1 MSRYID
7 AEWLRSLYA
16 DFKDYGGRTD
26 WETPVANVLATIDDA
41 PTIDIVRCK
50 ECKFIRIYEDETSF
64 YYCALEDRPN
74 RQWSVDETD
83 YCSWG
88 ERKESE

>member
-1 MSRYID
+1 MELID
-7 AEWLRSLYA
+7 KKELI
-16 DFKDYGGRTD
+16 
-26 WETPVANVLATIDDA
+26 ETLKKSPVWTGLDA
-41 PTIDIVRCK
+41 MARINTMDTTDIVRCK
-50 ECKFIRIYEDETSF
+50 ECKYISIYEDETSF
-64 YYCALEDRPN
+64 YYCALECRPN